1 MKALFALSTL
11 AGLCAAS
18 PAFASPEL
26 AQQKTCM
33 ACHAIDRKLVGPSY
47 KDVAAKY
54 ASQKDAAAGALA
66 EKIMK
71 GGVGVWG
78 PVPMPPQV
86 ATPAE
91 VKALAQWIAE
101 GAKP

>member
-54 ASQKDAAAGALA
+54 ASQKDAAAGLLA

-78 PVPMPPQV
+78 PVPMPANPKV
-86 ATPAE
+86 SPAE
-91 VKALAQWIAE
+91 ARQLAIWVLGI
-101 GAKP
+101 K